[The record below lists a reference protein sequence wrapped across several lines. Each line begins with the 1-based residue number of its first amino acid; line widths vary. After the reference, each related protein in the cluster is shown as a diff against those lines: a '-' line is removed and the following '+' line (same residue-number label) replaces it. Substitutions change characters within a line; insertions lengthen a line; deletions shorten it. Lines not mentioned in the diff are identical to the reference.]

1 MSKSKKHR
9 DFLTVDLLRLNDEEF
24 EEVATRL
31 RSLQMKSEDNK
42 MILLDYLNDIKEKR
56 SRRKFKIIKIE

>member
-1 MSKSKKHR
+1 M
-9 DFLTVDLLRLNDEEF
+9 TVDLLRLNDEEF